1 MSRHTSD
8 DARFLELLER
18 WLTGAFNHADERELH
33 ALAES
38 DDFRREAWEGFSALP
53 ETRHEAYL
61 ERLHERLRPRS
72 GAKRVVLG
80 MWMAAAAALV
90 LVVAAVFFW
99 PEPAEHDAQP
109 IAQSTDVAPIP
120 PAPTE
125 ESGSDR
131 ADTYSKAKPAGP
143 SAEPAAARPRS
154 EPTSGPG
161 DFALQDDVAA
171 VTKDETESK
180 PMESAPEV
188 ALDADAAKMVVAEE
202 SARPQPVAPPPA
214 AAKKAQEQ
222 AAGMEKARTTGAA
235 PARKATD
242 IARAK
247 DIAQPAAA
255 IPDSEP
261 IGGWDNF
268 QFYIRRNA
276 RLTEAARNNNIS
288 GNVRL
293 QFTVGP
299 DGKPANI
306 TVLQSLGF
314 GCDEEAMRLVRL
326 FQWAPAGGSATVE
339 VPFVR

>member
-8 DARFLELLER
+8 DARFLELFER
-18 WLTGAFNHADERELH
+18 WQTGAFNHADERELH

-72 GAKRVVLG
+72 GAKRIVLG
-80 MWMAAAAALV
+80 MWMAAAAALA

-99 PEPAEHDAQP
+99 PEPAARDTQP

-120 PAPTE
+120 PAPTDA
-125 ESGSDR
+125 SSSDR

-143 SAEPAAARPRS
+143 SSGTVATRPRS

-161 DFALQDDVAA
+161 DIALQDDVAA
-171 VTKDETESK
+171 ITKDKTESN

-188 ALDADAAKMVVAEE
+188 ALDADATKMVVAEE
-202 SARPQPVAPPPA
+202 SARPQLVAPPPA
-214 AAKKAQEQ
+214 AAKKTQEQ
-222 AAGMEKARTTGAA
+222 AANMEKARTTGAA
-235 PARKATD
+235 PGRKATD
-242 IARAK
+242 SAK
-247 DIAQPAAA
+247 PVAA

-261 IGGWDNF
+261 VGGWDNF
-268 QFYIRRNA
+268 QLYIRRNA

-306 TVLQSLGF
+306 SVLQSLGF

>member
-18 WLTGAFNHADERELH
+18 WQTGAFNHADERELH
-33 ALAES
+33 ALTES

-61 ERLHERLRPRS
+61 ERLRERLRPRF
-72 GAKRVVLG
+72 GAKRIPFG
-80 MWMAAAAALV
+80 MWMAAAAVLA

-109 IAQSTDVAPIP
+109 IAQSTDVAPVP
-120 PAPTE
+120 PDNTPAPTDA
-125 ESGSDR
+125 SGSDR
-131 ADTYSKAKPAGP
+131 AATYSKANPTGP
-143 SAEPAAARPRS
+143 SSGPAAPRPRS
-154 EPTSGPG
+154 EPTNGPG
-161 DFALQDDVAA
+161 DIALQDDIAA
-171 VTKDETESK
+171 ATKDETESK

-188 ALDADAAKMVVAEE
+188 ALDADAAKIVVAEE
-202 SARPQPVAPPPA
+202 SARPQPAAPPPA
-214 AAKKAQEQ
+214 AAKKVQEQ
-222 AAGMEKARTTGAA
+222 AAIMEKARTTGAT

-242 IARAK
+242 SAK
-247 DIAQPAAA
+247 PAATK
-255 IPDSEP
+255 PDSEP
-261 IGGWDNF
+261 AGGWDNF
-268 QFYIRRNA
+268 QLYIRRNA

-306 TVLQSLGF
+306 SVLQSLGF

>member
-18 WLTGAFNHADERELH
+18 WQTGAFNHADERELH

-53 ETRHEAYL
+53 ETQHEAYL
-61 ERLHERLRPRS
+61 ERLYERLRPRS
-72 GAKRVVLG
+72 GAKRIVLG

-99 PEPAEHDAQP
+99 PEPTERDAQP
-109 IAQSTDVAPIP
+109 IAQSTEVAPVP
-120 PAPTE
+120 PGNTPTPT
-125 ESGSDR
+125 D

-143 SAEPAAARPRS
+143 SSGPAAARPRS

-161 DFALQDDVAA
+161 DIALQDDVVPA
-171 VTKDETESK
+171 TKDKTESK
-180 PMESAPEV
+180 PAESAPEV
-188 ALDADAAKMVVAEE
+188 ALDADAAKMVLAEE
-202 SARPQPVAPPPA
+202 SARPQPAAPPPA
-214 AAKKAQEQ
+214 ASKKAQEQ
-222 AAGMEKARTTGAA
+222 AAGMEKARTTGAT

-242 IARAK
+242 SAK
-247 DIAQPAAA
+247 PVAA

-261 IGGWDNF
+261 VGGWDNF
-268 QFYIRRNA
+268 QLYIRRNA

-306 TVLQSLGF
+306 SVLQSLGF

-326 FQWAPAGGSATVE
+326 FQWTPAGGSATVE